1 MKDDIIIEMRKLT
14 ISNKHS
20 KYKPKNFISMKGLWQ
35 FTKDLVPNMLEQSD
49 QVPPKVLVLEIT

>member
-1 MKDDIIIEMRKLT
+1 
-14 ISNKHS
+14 
-20 KYKPKNFISMKGLWQ
+20 MKGLWQ